1 MTRRFEEIYPIED
14 SYRRFDPRNTAF
26 RRAAQARTGSTD
38 EAYNGES
45 GKVARIQGGQPGFSL
60 LDYTFKDAA
69 FTVAHASGSGHG
81 HMNSG
86 FYSWNPL
93 GATHKPDK
101 VPRWQTSPEEASRV
115 VAKAARYYGAAG
127 VGFCTLDRRW
137 VYSHDL
143 HGREIVF
150 EDVDRWYETDEK
162 VVIPESHRYVIA
174 LTVPM
179 EFEEMRYAPTA
190 LNPTSNIGYS
200 RMPVLVGTVAEFI
213 RGLGWQAI
221 PCGNDT
227 ALSVPIAIQA
237 GLGHAGRHGRL
248 ITWERGPM
256 VRICK
261 IFTDLPLAT
270 SPLAPEGII
279 EFCEVCKKCAR
290 LCPDGSI
297 TMGERGYTGY
307 SEANN
312 PGVFKWYTDEDGC
325 LRYWRE
331 VGTGCAICFRVCSF
345 TKPNT
350 TLHRFIKW
358 FIRHVPQLNKLWVW
372 SDDLLGYGGESDP
385 KEYWR

>member
-1 MTRRFEEIYPIED
+1 MTRKFEEIYPVKD
-14 SYRRFDPRNTAF
+14 SYKRFDPRNTAF
-26 RRAAQARTGSTD
+26 RRAERATTGLLE
-38 EAYNGES
+38 EAYDSDS
-45 GKVARIQGGQPGFSL
+45 GKVARIREGQPGFSL
-60 LDYTFKDAA
+60 LDYAFKDAA
-69 FTVAHASGSGHG
+69 FTVAHASKSGHG

-86 FYSWNPL
+86 LYSWNPL
-93 GATHKPDK
+93 GATNKPEEI
-101 VPRWQTSPEEASRV
+101 PRWHASPVEASRV
-115 VAKAARYYGAAG
+115 VTKAAKYYGAVG
-127 VGFCTLDRRW
+127 VGFCILDRRW

-143 HGREIVF
+143 QGREILF
-150 EDVDRWYETDEK
+150 EDVEEWYETDEK

-179 EFEEMRYAPTA
+179 EFEEIQYAPAA
-190 LNPTSNIGYS
+190 LNPTSNMGYS
-200 RMPVLVGTVAEFI
+200 RMPMLASTVAEFI
-213 RGLGWQAI
+213 RGLGWHAI

-237 GLGHAGRHGRL
+237 GLGHVGRHSRL
-248 ITWERGPM
+248 ITWERGSM

-261 IFTDLPLAT
+261 VFTDLPLAP
-270 SPLAPEGII
+270 SPMAPDGII

-290 LCPDGSI
+290 LCPSGSI
-297 TMGERGYTGY
+297 TMGERGYIGL

-312 PGVFKWYTDEDGC
+312 PGVFKWYADEDEC

-350 TLHRFIKW
+350 SLHRLIKW
-358 FIRHVPQLNKLWVW
+358 FIRHIPMLNRLWVW
-372 SDDLLGYGGESDP
+372 SDDLLDYSRQADP